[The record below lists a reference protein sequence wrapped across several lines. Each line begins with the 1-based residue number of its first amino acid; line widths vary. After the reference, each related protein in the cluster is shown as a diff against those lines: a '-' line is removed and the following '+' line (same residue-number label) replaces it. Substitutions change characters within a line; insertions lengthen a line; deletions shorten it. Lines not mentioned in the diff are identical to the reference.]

1 MSEVISNPLLSLLR
15 DQEMLDDLQLEEIN
29 EELNRS
35 GNPVMDIIKDYG
47 YMDVES
53 MLQVVSGYLGAE
65 VMQVNP
71 GMVTDELKEMLNSE
85 TAQAYQCVPVGLED
99 EMLKVAFVDP
109 LDPSKVDELGYVVP
123 LPIQT
128 VLADPAQVTQCL
140 SEAYAAEGG
149 GASTVQIESGIA
161 DILSQMDAEADVD
174 AAEVGDVVED
184 GALDLTSDEDEM
196 PVVKFVNL
204 VLLQAVQ
211 DRASDIHFEPF
222 EEEFKIRY
230 RVDGALYE
238 MTPPPLHLAMPVA
251 SRLKI
256 MANLDISERR
266 MPQDGRISCSIGGRQ
281 VDLRLSTLPTAFGE
295 SVVLR
300 VLDRSAVS
308 LELEHLG
315 FPDSVSDYVQ
325 QAIKQPNGIFV
336 VTGPTGC
343 GKTTTLYSCLRR
355 INKTD
360 HKLLTV
366 EDPVEFDIEGIM
378 QVPVKESV
386 GMTFAKALRAFLRQD
401 PDVIMVGEMRD
412 LETSQIAIQA
422 SLTGHLVLS
431 TLHTNDAP
439 GAVTR
444 LVDMGVEPFLISST
458 LMGVLAQRLVRKVC
472 SSCKTPFEPTEQQLN
487 QLKLSP
493 EDIGDKEFYYGS
505 GCGDCNDTGY
515 KGRRGIYEL
524 LEVSES
530 IRSLI
535 NDRAPTV
542 VVRQKAVEDG
552 MITLREDGLRS
563 IFTGDSSVEE
573 ILKYT

>member
-1 MSEVISNPLLSLLR
+1 
-15 DQEMLDDLQLEEIN
+15 MLDDLQLEEIN

-47 YMDVES
+47 YMDVDS

-128 VLADPAQVTQCL
+128 VLADPAQVSQCL

-149 GASTVQIESGIA
+149 GASAVQIESGIA

-174 AAEVGDVVED
+174 AAEVGEVVEA
-184 GALDLTSDEDEM
+184 GALDLNSDEDDM
-196 PVVKFVNL
+196 PIVKFVNL

-238 MTPPPLHLAMPVA
+238 MSPPPLHLAMPVA

-266 MPQDGRISCSIGGRQ
+266 LPQDGRISCNIGGRQ

-315 FPDSVSDYVQ
+315 FPDSVSDYVK

-378 QVPVKESV
+378 QVPVKEAV

-458 LMGVLAQRLVRKVC
+458 LMGVLAQRLVRRVC
-472 SSCKTPFEPTEQQLN
+472 SSCKTPFEPTDQQLT
-487 QLKLSP
+487 QLSLSP
-493 EDIGDKEFYYGS
+493 EDIAGKEFHYGS

-515 KGRRGIYEL
+515 KGRKGIYEL

-552 MITLREDGLRS
+552 MITLRQDGLRS
-563 IFTGDSSVEE
+563 IFTGESSVEE
-573 ILKYT
+573 VLKYT

>member
-1 MSEVISNPLLSLLR
+1 MSDVISNPLLALLR
-15 DQEMLDDLQLEEIN
+15 DQQMLDDLQLEEIN

-47 YMDVES
+47 YMDVNS

-65 VMQVNP
+65 VMQIDP
-71 GMVTDELKEMLNSE
+71 SMVTDELKEMLPLE

-109 LDPSKVDELGYVVP
+109 LDPSKIDELSYVVP
-123 LPIQT
+123 LPLQT

-140 SEAYAAEGG
+140 NEAYGSGG
-149 GASTVQIESGIA
+149 SSSGIQIESGIA
-161 DILSQMDAEADVD
+161 DILSQMDAEADIDAAAVGEVVD
-174 AAEVGDVVED
+174 AS
-184 GALDLTSDEDEM
+184 ALDLNADEDDM

-204 VLLQAVQ
+204 VLMQAVQ

-222 EEEFKIRY
+222 EDEFKIRY

-266 MPQDGRISCSIGGRQ
+266 LPQDGRISCNIGGRQ
-281 VDLRLSTLPTAFGE
+281 VDLRLSTLPTQFGE

-315 FPDSVSDYVQ
+315 FPDSVSEYVK

-386 GMTFAKALRAFLRQD
+386 GMTFGKALRAFLRQD

-472 SSCKTPFEPTEQQLN
+472 SSCKTPFEPTDQQLS
-487 QLKLSP
+487 QLNLSP
-493 EDIGDKEFYYGS
+493 HDIGDKEFYYGS

-515 KGRRGIYEL
+515 KGRKGIYEL
-524 LEVSES
+524 LEVSEP

-542 VVRQKAVEDG
+542 VVRQKAIEEG
-552 MITLREDGLRS
+552 MVTLREDGLRS

-573 ILKYT
+573 VLKYT